1 MLLRITTPVDD
12 PAGCGCP
19 RPRPLAAPPTHA
31 YDSRVLSRVAI
42 DAIDAEAATMVART
56 GQPGL
61 ALALTDRD
69 GVLFARTYGAADM
82 ATGATLSSETLFEI
96 GSIGKSFTAVLVL
109 QLAEAGR
116 IDLTAPVDRYL
127 PWFRVPQPAGAPPIA
142 IEHLL
147 THTAGIVAGADAT
160 PEAAFQVWALRD
172 TPARSA
178 PGARYHYSNVGY
190 KALGLVLEAVEGRRY
205 PDLLRERILEPLGM
219 RASEPAITNDIRA
232 RLAIGYEYLREDR
245 LGYPGAPLAPATWLE
260 TDTADG
266 SIAST
271 AEDMCAFARMLLR
284 NGDGPGGRLL
294 SEAAF
299 ARMSA
304 PHVITGDGSAYGYGL
319 GIREL
324 EGRRLIG
331 HGGGMVGYRSA
342 LQADTAAG
350 IAAVVLQNGPA
361 AAPLTLARTAIDIAL
376 QRPRPPAATR
386 VADVPSGRFDASD
399 GTDASIELLE
409 GHDPVLLRADRRTL
423 ALEQWD
429 DGLFAVADPEWDR
442 FPLEIAGTTTVP
454 EIWHGDRRFLPP
466 GADRPDE
473 PEPTAALRTIVGS
486 YRAHNPWAPQ
496 FRVVL
501 RGRRPWLI
509 FATPPD
515 GFDTSQPLNATAN
528 GDFQC
533 GDDPENPEHIGF
545 DTVVDGRALRARLS
559 GWPYYRVR

>member
-1 MLLRITTPVDD
+1 M
-12 PAGCGCP
+12 PAY
-19 RPRPLAAPPTHA
+19 H
-31 YDSRVLSRVAI
+31 SRVLSRAAI
-42 DAIDAEAATMVART
+42 DAIDVEAETMVART

-69 GVLFARTYGAADM
+69 GVLLARTYGAADV
-82 ATGATLSSETLFEI
+82 ATGAPLSPEALFEI

-127 PWFRVPQPAGAPPIA
+127 PWFHVPQPPGAPPIA

-147 THTAGIVAGADAT
+147 THTAGIVAGVDAT

-178 PGARYHYSNVGY
+178 PGARFHYSNVGY
-190 KALGLVLEAVEGRRY
+190 KALGLVLEAIEGRRY
-205 PDLLRERILEPLGM
+205 PELLRERVLETLGM
-219 RASEPAITNDIRA
+219 TASEPAITNDMRP
-232 RLAIGYEYLREDR
+232 RLAVGYEYLREDR
-245 LGYPGAPLAPATWLE
+245 LGYPAAPLAPATWLE

-284 NGDGPGGRLL
+284 NGDGRGGRLL

-304 PHVITGDGSAYGYGL
+304 SHVVTGDGSAYGYGL

-324 EGRRLIG
+324 EGRRLVG
-331 HGGGMVGYRSA
+331 HGGGMVGYLSG

-376 QRPRPPAATR
+376 ERPRPPATANVAGIPFGRYDAT
-386 VADVPSGRFDASD
+386 D
-399 GTDASIELLE
+399 GTDASLELLE
-409 GHDPVLLRADRRTL
+409 GHDGVLLRTDRRTL
-423 ALEQWD
+423 GLDQWD
-429 DGLFAVADPEWDR
+429 DGLFAVADPGWDR
-442 FPLEIAGTTTVP
+442 FPLEIAGTTTAP
-454 EIWHGDRRFLPP
+454 EIWHGDRLFLPP
-466 GADRPDE
+466 GTDRRDE
-473 PEPTAALRTIVGS
+473 PEPPAALHPIVGH

-509 FATPPD
+509 FATAPD
-515 GFDTSQPLNATAN
+515 GFDTSQPLNATAD

-533 GDDPENPEHIGF
+533 GDDPDNPERLGF
-545 DTVVDGRALRARLS
+545 DTVVDGHALRARLS